1 MYSTW
6 DTLVMVVLAL
16 SIVGG
21 FWMAWRDCFRPLVDD
36 AIAWCAYRSWTRIV
50 QTYNKNVQRWGFQLV
65 DRRGNTMGPWFEDIT
80 AVFVILVM
88 VFSILEFMISI
99 AISVAKVARWPL
111 AGLAAYLGLL
121 IGYGFGWAPAYYGF
135 IAVTVAAAAAMVII
149 AVVDLGQRIASRFEW
164 RDMGY
169 YSVREQIRWTI
180 GFVLA
185 ATVVF
190 ISTNVPRVSFY
201 AEVPGDLAVAG
212 RIFGGLFLLVAASIF
227 STPLRLRPLRARI

>member
-50 QTYNKNVQRWGFQLV
+50 QTYNKSVQRWGFQLV

-88 VFSILEFMISI
+88 VLSILEFMISV
-99 AISVAKVARWPL
+99 AISVAKVARWLL
-111 AGLAAYLGLL
+111 AGLVG
-121 IGYGFGWAPAYYGF
+121 
-135 IAVTVAAAAAMVII
+135 
-149 AVVDLGQRIASRFEW
+149 
-164 RDMGY
+164 
-169 YSVREQIRWTI
+169 
-180 GFVLA
+180 
-185 ATVVF
+185 
-190 ISTNVPRVSFY
+190 
-201 AEVPGDLAVAG
+201 
-212 RIFGGLFLLVAASIF
+212 
-227 STPLRLRPLRARI
+227 